1 MSVNTL
7 PSPMGQAAIQYARR
21 GWPVFPCRE
30 RDETRVIGGAGG
42 EERTFKA
49 KAPYTGQ
56 GLNNATCDEARIVA
70 WWRQHPDALIG
81 LPTGGATG
89 CFVLDFDP
97 RVEEDVDPETGEVTG
112 RREWT
117 LEQLKA
123 DLEAQMGCALP
134 RSATAITQSGGV
146 HVYLR
151 QPEGEPI
158 RNRGNLPE
166 HVDVRGLG
174 GYVIAPPSVLADGGR
189 YRWLDRGGDW
199 RDAAAIAAAPAALI
213 DILRAPK
220 ARKPPAGPVAGDGKA
235 IVRSGAA
242 PVSTDDA
249 VRKYALAGLDA
260 ECRAIRSA
268 GSGARQNQLNAS
280 AFKVATLV
288 AAGALD
294 TGVARASIEAA
305 ARDNPGR
312 DDAAQLAATIDSG
325 WTAGLEQPRDL
336 AEVAASSRSRRER
349 GPPAS
354 SRPLALDDDGRPS
367 SQTGGGG
374 DDEAGAAAALA
385 KACATL
391 PQTDLGN
398 LERFL
403 KRHGRD
409 FLYVEAWGWLAW
421 DGQRWNRDMAV
432 PLLGRAVQAT
442 MRAIQA
448 EAARVRDSGVAQ
460 PPAHDEEDADRAEKM
475 LQLSLFRRTG
485 ERADA
490 LDRVVKVTRDRVVLL
505 SDTIGAWGR
514 TSEGAGHIACIA
526 TLAQARLARRPDEFD
541 ADPLLL
547 NVENGTLAFARGQDG
562 AAATVALRA
571 FSRRDRITKLAAVT
585 FDAAARSPRFDA
597 FLAEVQPDGE
607 MRAFLDCWAGYNAL
621 GLADAQKMALFYG
634 QGSNGKGVWI
644 NTIAGLLGDY
654 AWAAAIETF
663 IDQGRYRKGSDA
675 SPDLAALA
683 ARRMVYANE
692 PEDGSKFSDGL
703 IKAMTSDEPI
713 GGVREL
719 NKSPFQLLVTFT
731 NTISANNRPK
741 IGTDHGIQRRM
752 QVVPWDVIIPDSRQ
766 DVQLKTKLKAEAAG
780 ILNRVVRGALQYLTT
795 GLPVPAAI
803 EAATREYREE
813 NDILGQFLALCIAPA
828 PGERLGSSALVTL
841 FAAWQTWAQLLP
853 ASGKPWSAKY
863 LNAQM
868 QKKGYVI
875 RKSSSMLWDD
885 IAARFE
891 AWAFVDSEGRPVTTD
906 LPAPVDPPAAT
917 VSRGGSPTVLR
928 ADDDDMPP

>member
-1 MSVNTL
+1 MC
-7 PSPMGQAAIQYARR
+7 QAALRYARR

-42 EERTFKA
+42 KERTFTA
-49 KAPYTGQ
+49 KAPYGGS
-56 GLNNATCDEARIVA
+56 GLKDATTDEARITA
-70 WWRQHPDALIG
+70 WWRQHPDAMIG
-81 LPTGGATG
+81 LPAGVNG

-97 RVEEDVDPETGEVTG
+97 RVEEMVDDETGEVT

-123 DLEAQMGCALP
+123 DLETQMGCALP
-134 RSATAITQSGGV
+134 RSLALRTPSGGV
-146 HVYLR
+146 HVFFR
-151 QPEGEPI
+151 QPDGEPI
-158 RNRGNLPE
+158 RNRGNLPS

-174 GYVIAPPSVLADGGR
+174 GYTVGPPSRILQSASGSVGE
-189 YRWLDRGGDW
+189 YRWMDRGDW
-199 RDAAAIAAAPAALI
+199 RDDAAVVEAPAALI
-213 DILRAPK
+213 DILRS
-220 ARKPPAGPVAGDGKA
+220 RKPKQLDRPAGGEAGPSDDA
-235 IVRSGAA
+235 PSSRSGPPSHRLAA
-242 PVSTDDA
+242 TADDA

-268 GSGARQNQLNAS
+268 GSGARNGQLNES

-294 TGVARASIEAA
+294 AGVARASIEAA

-312 DDAAQLAATIDSG
+312 DDAGQLAATIDSG
-325 WTAGLEQPRDL
+325 WTAGLAQPRDL
-336 AEVAASSRSRRER
+336 AEVAASSRSRADRRER
-349 GPPAS
+349 GPPAGSRPRTPAADAHGQPS
-354 SRPLALDDDGRPS
+354 SRR
-367 SQTGGGG
+367 GGSG
-374 DDEAGAAAALA
+374 DDVEDGEALERECAL
-385 KACATL
+385 L
-391 PQTDLGN
+391 PHTDLGN

-432 PLLGRAVQAT
+432 PLLGRAVQST

-448 EAARVRDSGVAQ
+448 EAALVRDSGIPEPPMALFDAEQRRAHGAQ
-460 PPAHDEEDADRAEKM
+460 QRGK
-475 LQLSLFRRTG
+475 
-485 ERADA
+485 
-490 LDRVVKVTRDRVVLL
+490 LDRIVKVTRGDTVLL
-505 SDTIGAWGR
+505 SDTIAKWGR

-526 TLAQARLARRPDEFD
+526 KLAEARLARRPDDFD

-547 NVENGTLAFARGQDG
+547 NVENGTLAFARGERG
-562 AAATVALRA
+562 GEASVTLRPFDRA
-571 FSRRDRITKLAAVT
+571 DRITKIAAVAYRA
-585 FDAAARSPRFDA
+585 DARSPLFDG
-597 FLAEVQPDGE
+597 FLAEVQPEAE

-644 NTIAGLLGDY
+644 NTVAGLLGDY

-683 ARRMVYANE
+683 GRRMVYANE
-692 PEDGSKFSDGL
+692 PEDNSKFSDGL

-719 NKSPFQLLVTFT
+719 MKPPFQLLVTFT

-752 QVVPWDVIIPDSRQ
+752 QVVPWDVIIPDARQ
-766 DVQLKTKLKAEAAG
+766 DVQLKSKLKAEASG
-780 ILNRVVRGALQYLTT
+780 ILNRIVRGALQYLTS
-795 GLPVPAAI
+795 GLPAPEAVK
-803 EAATREYREE
+803 AATREYQEE

-828 PGERLGSSALVTL
+828 PGTTLGASALHAL

-853 ASGKPWSAKY
+853 ATGKPWSAKH

-868 QKKGYVI
+868 QRKGYTI
-875 RKSSSMLWDD
+875 RKSSSMVWND
-885 IAARFE
+885 IWARYE
-891 AWAFVDSEGRPVTTD
+891 PYHFVDHENRPVTDD
-906 LPAPVDPPAAT
+906 LPAPTDPPGASSAPDA
-917 VSRGGSPTVLR
+917 RPF
-928 ADDDDMPP
+928 DDDMPP